1 MSRGPRW
8 QRDSLDLV
16 KLAWPIII
24 NRLGIMTLS
33 VVDTVMVA
41 RYSSVELAY
50 LGVGLVPSNIAIL
63 ILVGLI
69 LGVQVLVS
77 QNFGAKNYEKC
88 GEIWWRAMP
97 YAFFLGCLGLGI
109 CLFTEEILL
118 FTGQEPAIAKGGGQI
133 AIIAGLSLPIL
144 GVYMVTTMFLEGIRK
159 VKPAMIIIIV
169 ANIINIFANYAL
181 IYGAMGMPELG
192 AVGSAWAST
201 IVRSIQ
207 LLVVL
212 GFVWFLKDLERFA
225 LHKIPKLSIRAG
237 QEMRRIGY
245 AAGLSLGFENF
256 SFNALAVL
264 AGLLGATTLAAHV
277 ITANIFGLAFM
288 AGLGFSAATSVRVG
302 NAHGAGH
309 WGSAMYAGW
318 LGLSVQSIFTL
329 FVTIF
334 VYLNAEWI
342 IRFYSNDANVVPLA
356 TQLLS
361 YLALLLVIDAGQSLL
376 SNAIRARDYS
386 WSPTIIHFFCYA
398 LLMIPASYFAIYN
411 LERGAMGLIDGAIAS
426 TILSLALSLTVFYY
440 IGYQDKFRPMRS

>member
-1 MSRGPRW
+1 VSRGPRW

-24 NRLGIMTLS
+24 NRFGIMTLS
-33 VVDTVMVA
+33 VVDTIMVA
-41 RYSSVELAY
+41 RYSSEQLAY

-88 GEIWWRAMP
+88 GEIWWRSIP
-97 YAFFLGCLGLGI
+97 YAFLLGCLGLAI

-118 FTGQEPAIAKGGGQI
+118 ITGQEPEIAKGGGQI
-133 AIIAGLSLPIL
+133 AMIAGLSLPIL
-144 GVYMVTTMFLEGIRK
+144 GVYMVTTMFLEGIRR
-159 VKPAMIIIIV
+159 VKPGMVIIIA
-169 ANIINIFANYAL
+169 ANILNVFANYAL
-181 IYGAMGMPELG
+181 IYGAFGMPELG

-201 IVRSIQ
+201 IVRTMQ
-207 LLVVL
+207 LFAVF
-212 GFVWFLKDLERFA
+212 GFVWFLKDLEKFS

-277 ITANIFGLAFM
+277 ITSNIFGLAFM

-318 LGLSVQSIFTL
+318 LGLSVQSVFTL
-329 FVTIF
+329 VISICVHF
-334 VYLNAEWI
+334 NAEWI
-342 IRFYSNDANVVPLA
+342 VKFYTTDANVVPLA
-356 TQLLS
+356 TQLLG
-361 YLALLLVIDAGQSLL
+361 YLALLLVIDSGQSLL

-386 WSPTIIHFFCYA
+386 WSPTVIHFFCYA
-398 LLMIPASYFAIYN
+398 LLMIPASYFAMYN
-411 LERGAMGLIDGAIAS
+411 LGRGAMGLIDGAIVS
-426 TILSLALSLTVFYY
+426 TVLSLALSLGVFYY
-440 IGYQDKFRPMRS
+440 VGYRDRFRTKHS